1 MVVGFQLLQNSA
13 PDGTDE
19 LVDYRVE
26 NYVNG
31 TFRNIQQPGNMQ
43 QVIRRIP
50 LRFPPE
56 SWNVHN
62 QAIDGD
68 PKTNNLVEG
77 WNHRFKKLLGHIH
90 PTIWRAIEYIQLERE
105 VSVTKL

>member
-13 PDGTDE
+13 PDGTEE
-19 LVDYRVE
+19 LVAYKDE
-26 NYVNG
+26 IYVNG

-50 LRFPPE
+50 PRFPPE

-68 PKTNNLVEG
+68 PKTNNLIEG
-77 WNHRFKKLLGHIH
+77 WNHRFKKFIGHIA
-90 PTIWRAIEYIQLERE
+90 TLGADLT
-105 VSVTKL
+105 SLS